1 MEVRPPHVRSWK
13 KWNRE
18 SEARTARFAAF
29 SLDTRSSPFVHLVE
43 SGLRRCDVGL
53 SGAID
58 QLLVATGQWRVL
70 IPPPPSPGCSPVD
83 VTHTEDQGS
92 EQASDYSAWSM
103 NLEDRVELTS
113 SAFTTQGFSASA
125 TTSGSFFGGVFVT
138 ENPLVVVAS
147 SGDETT
153 TSLLVSVFEVDEP
166 TLYNLVAEVGAAW
179 SGWSGA
185 GSGKIR
191 LLDSD
196 DQEIENL
203 QLVSDFSCTAVNSN
217 PRDPLILD
225 ASGILPPGVYRVEA
239 ENSGSALGG
248 WHYGGI
254 GAISIGNTYG
264 GSFQTTLSFPTP
276 APASEVPGL
285 ILLVMVLLGLGGRV
299 LRTKIRKTTVA

>member
-1 MEVRPPHVRSWK
+1 VACTHSSTSQPWLQSSRRDSYRRPGKR
-13 KWNRE
+13 
-18 SEARTARFAAF
+18 A
-29 SLDTRSSPFVHLVE
+29 
-43 SGLRRCDVGL
+43 GLRLFGL
-53 SGAID
+53 
-58 QLLVATGQWRVL
+58 
-70 IPPPPSPGCSPVD
+70 VD
-83 VTHTEDQGS
+83 ESRG
-92 EQASDYSAWSM
+92 
-103 NLEDRVELTS
+103 DRVELTS

-153 TSLLVSVFEVDEP
+153 TGLLVFVFEVDEP

-191 LLDSD
+191 LLDWD
-196 DQEIENL
+196 DQEIESL
-203 QLVSDFSCTAVNSN
+203 HLVSDSSCTAVNCN
-217 PRDPLILD
+217 PRAPLILD